1 MKLSRLVAY
10 RNHLES
16 LLPIDTAPL
25 AHDRLAPVLHRIETD
40 DFQSPELTNQLKL
53 DYTAV
58 IDQLSQFEDTV
69 VKIQAVID
77 QTVALLETSYFQE
90 SSVLYQQMMDHDT
103 VTHVL
108 DRRFALDEPTRNF
121 VTARIRLNGD
131 WQHAGMIVRPG
142 REDWIDLLVGCD
154 PLYLVDT
161 DQDLLQPAVLRFN
174 DQYQRRLRTYTVNER
189 NTGAVLQQLPD
200 SQFAFCLA
208 YNFFNFKPLEVITQY
223 LSELYHKIKPG
234 GCLAFTFND
243 GDRAGAV
250 ELAERHYAFYTPG
263 RMVYQHLRQLGFV
276 VKQQYKIDAAVSW
289 VEVQK
294 PGVLSSL
301 RGGQSLAQIHT
312 KNS

>member
-1 MKLSRLVAY
+1 MKLSSLVAY

-16 LLPIDTAPL
+16 MLPIDTAPL
-25 AHDRLAPVLHRIETD
+25 AHDRLAPVLHRVETD

-53 DYTAV
+53 DYAAV

-69 VKIQAVID
+69 VKVQAAID

-90 SSVLYQQMMDHDT
+90 SSVLYQQMMDHDS
-103 VTHVL
+103 VSHIL
-108 DRRFALDEPTRNF
+108 NRRFAITESTRNF
-121 VTARIRLNGD
+121 VTARIQLNGD

-161 DQDLLQPAVLRFN
+161 DLNLLQPAVLRFN
-174 DQYQRRLRTYTVNER
+174 DQYQRRLRTYAVNER
-189 NTGAVLQQLPD
+189 NTDSVLGQLPD
-200 SQFAFCLA
+200 AQFAFCLA
-208 YNFFNFKPLEVITQY
+208 YNFFNFKPIQVINQY
-223 LSELYHKIKPG
+223 LTELYHKLKPG
-234 GCLAFTFND
+234 GTLAFTFND

-250 ELAERHYAFYTPG
+250 ELAERHYSFYTPG
-263 RMVYQHLRQLGFV
+263 RMVYQHIHQLGFV
-276 VKQQYKIDAAVSW
+276 IKQQYKMDEAVSW

-294 PGVLSSL
+294 PGELTSI
-301 RGGQSLAQIHT
+301 RGGQSLAEIHT